1 MIMNSHLNRRTL
13 LKTGA
18 GAAAGLGL
26 ASIGGRAFAQE
37 DTIRIASLLDL
48 SGGLDAAGK
57 PMQDA
62 ITFAVEEINQA
73 GGLLGKQISLIT
85 YDTQT
90 DMRLY
95 PQYSQ
100 QAALKDKVS
109 AVFGGITSASREVMR
124 PVLRRLNT
132 LYFYNTQYEGGVCD
146 RNIFCTGITPAQ
158 KQSKHVPYAMNKWG
172 KKIYTLAADYNYG
185 QITAAWTRK
194 YCTENGG
201 QIVGEDFF
209 PLDVTNF
216 GSTIQK
222 IQEAKPDFLYLVLV
236 GGAHQSFYRQWAA
249 AGMNKQIPMASTT
262 MTIGGEQM
270 VLSPEETNGILLCF
284 NYFEALDTPANKA
297 FLDRFHKRFGA
308 DYPYV
313 TELAMATYQSVYLW
327 AEGVKKAGTA
337 ERMPVIEALESGIS
351 LDLPSGKFSIDP
363 QTHHCVMDI
372 NIGQI
377 QDRKINILESFS
389 QQQPLDTSG
398 VCDLKKNPD
407 DNSMYVIKV

>member
-1 MIMNSHLNRRTL
+1 MIINSSVNRRSF
-13 LKTGA
+13 LKTTA
-18 GAAAGLGL
+18 NAAASLGL
-26 ASIGGRAFAQE
+26 IGAGGRAFAQE
-37 DTIRIASLLDL
+37 DTIKIASLLDL

-158 KQSKHVPYAMNKWG
+158 KQSKHVPFVMNKWG

-308 DYPYV
+308 EYPYV

-327 AEGVKKAGTA
+327 AEGVKRAGTA